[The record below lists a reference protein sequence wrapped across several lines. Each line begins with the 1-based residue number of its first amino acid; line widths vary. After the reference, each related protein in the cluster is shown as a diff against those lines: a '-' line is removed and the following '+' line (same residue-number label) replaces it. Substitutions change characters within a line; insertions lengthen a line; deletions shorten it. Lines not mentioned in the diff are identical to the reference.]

1 MEVVG
6 DLENGSREPEC
17 NGLKTVEDEYMETIK
32 WTAIPVFGFKAQ
44 SLRHV
49 PSKNIMQKITKASF
63 YMEFENM

>member
-44 SLRHV
+44 LV
-49 PSKNIMQKITKASF
+49 SKTHAIKEYNAKNNKSQFLHGI
-63 YMEFENM
+63 